1 VKKPVI
7 SSSASNITVDDSA
20 TSLIVHSSGIEYFFN
35 KTNGQLHKVGNGKKE
50 ISLTGPVEAGFNHQ
64 LVKLNAYTDGSNVVV
79 EPVYEGD
86 TYFNVKWTF
95 ASGKL
100 VELQYQYTLEKQ
112 AKGAAVW
119 CMAQGL

>member
-1 VKKPVI
+1 LTAIDPHGRELFTWTWPIKLPDQLKKPVI

-64 LVKLNAYTDGSNVVV
+64 LVKLNACTDGSNVVV

-86 TYFNVKWTF
+86 TLF
-95 ASGKL
+95 
-100 VELQYQYTLEKQ
+100 
-112 AKGAAVW
+112 
-119 CMAQGL
+119 